1 MSGEKSPQDIWEETV
16 RRVKEM
22 ELVPL
27 LWKALDVSKALALE
41 GDTLIVGIAPV
52 DYHLAGHLEAHKN
65 KLLIERAL
73 SEVLGRRAT
82 IRVIQGTKP
91 EDWERLKQREEVTR
105 AMMEARAEARRREMD
120 LERFW
125 RDVGDEIHRKFMST
139 PHRHFPQVRAKFLL
153 EVAVPM
159 LLEAE
164 PRAREMAPSEEVA
177 ERQLARAID
186 RVAELLGVPSSVLAL
201 EALRRGLKG

>member
-1 MSGEKSPQDIWEETV
+1 MSGEKSPQEIWEETV

-125 RDVGDEIHRKFMST
+125 RDVGDEINRKFMST